1 MPSKSSG
8 NQKGGKRLRFP
19 PGVSVEASPVPWGLD
34 SPARLHNIASQTDHE
49 EIPVLTTPGIPEVMA
64 AISSC
69 QSVLTSKI
77 EEVQM
82 DVGLIRQDLDK
93 IRTRVA
99 ETERR
104 VGDVEDTVTDHAAS
118 IRALQTKVRAL
129 EYRAEDAENRSRRN
143 NLRIVGLPEG
153 VEGRS
158 PALFIEELLR
168 SLLPAAQLS
177 PHFAVE
183 RAHRVPSRPG
193 PEGAPPRT
201 FILRLLNYR
210 DRDELLRA
218 ARAAGTLPYHN
229 GKLLL
234 FPDYTIETQRQRRSF
249 DNIKAALR
257 VKGIK
262 YSVLFPAKLHVVDG
276 ETVRFFTAPK
286 DAAAWLEALP
296 P

>member
-8 NQKGGKRLRFP
+8 NQKRGKRLRFP
-19 PGVSVEASPVPWGLD
+19 PGASVEASPILCTLNT
-34 SPARLHNIASQTDHE
+34 PARLHNMASQTDHE
-49 EIPVLTTPGIPEVMA
+49 ETPVLTTSGIPEVMA
-64 AISSC
+64 AISYC
-69 QSVLTSKI
+69 QSILTSKI

-104 VGDVEDTVTDHAAS
+104 VGDVEYTVTDHAVS

-129 EYRAEDAENRSRRN
+129 EYRTEDVENRSRRN
-143 NLRIVGLPEG
+143 NLRLVGLPEG

-158 PALFIEELLR
+158 PALFVEDLLR

-177 PHFAVE
+177 LHFAVE
-183 RAHRVPSRPG
+183 RAHHVPPKPG
-193 PEGAPPRT
+193 PVGASSRT
-201 FILRLLNYR
+201 FILKLLNYR

-218 ARAAGTLPYHN
+218 ARAAGVLPYRN
-229 GKLLL
+229 DKLLL
-234 FPDYTIETQRQRRSF
+234 FPDYTMETQRQRRSF
-249 DNIKAALR
+249 DNVKATLR

-262 YSVLFPAKLHVVDG
+262 YSVMFPAKLRVVDG